1 MRNKFMYFYMIII
14 MVQITVNRRDR
25 EHMNFFAKIMIALF
39 LIFILIKIY
48 QRTQKVKNEYVVNLA
63 IFSNVWLLFASV
75 CLVSYLLFDFLPI
88 SHEKEKLIAD
98 ITLLVLTLFL
108 CMLSVLFCRWH
119 IDINSE
125 RIEYCSL
132 LGKSN
137 CRYFDRITKA
147 EIDEMDNIYI
157 HSENENIL
165 KIPVEIGRTYI
176 IAKLQQ
182 HGICVKYKYD
192 IDDFVMKLP
201 LFYPVM
207 YMFFSITA
215 GAFAFFSIEVNMLV
229 GILFWL
235 IMFLCLINKTIS
247 DFCEKVIVNRNVIV
261 QIKFL
266 RKKREIS
273 FGQIVRVM
281 YKKKNN
287 MQYLYIY
294 SERGLEMRINM
305 LCKNRKLLEE
315 LVKRHH
321 WER

>member
-1 MRNKFMYFYMIII
+1 VI
-14 MVQITVNRRDR
+14 NRRDR

-215 GAFAFFSIEVNMLV
+215 GAFAFFSIEVNMQCHLV
-229 GILFWL
+229 NLN
-235 IMFLCLINKTIS
+235 CPARDHN
-247 DFCEKVIVNRNVIV
+247 
-261 QIKFL
+261 
-266 RKKREIS
+266 
-273 FGQIVRVM
+273 
-281 YKKKNN
+281 
-287 MQYLYIY
+287 
-294 SERGLEMRINM
+294 
-305 LCKNRKLLEE
+305 
-315 LVKRHH
+315 
-321 WER
+321 